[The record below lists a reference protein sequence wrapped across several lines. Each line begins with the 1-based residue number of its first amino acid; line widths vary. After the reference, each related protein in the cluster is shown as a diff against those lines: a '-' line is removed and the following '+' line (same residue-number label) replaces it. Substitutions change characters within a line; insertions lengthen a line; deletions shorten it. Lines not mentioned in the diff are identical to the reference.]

1 MRRSKAAVAGFAL
14 GVAVCVAMAG
24 CPARAQQ
31 FAADLISSN
40 AAGETVGKPARLYVT
55 DRKVRIE
62 TPDLLD
68 SFFIV
73 DSAIPAANL
82 VRPAQRVYMDAKQSS
97 RLSRLFVSL
106 DPAHPCAQWQA
117 MAEVAG
123 IAHAGRWHC
132 EAEGADNVDG
142 RPTMK
147 FQILSPQGHGIGWID
162 AQLRFPIQIETEN
175 GSTFALRNIDETPQP
190 AEMFEIPADYRK
202 FDPQQIIEFLKHT
215 DIWVEPPR

>member
-1 MRRSKAAVAGFAL
+1 MLRSETAVAGFAL
-14 GVAVCVAMAG
+14 GLAVCVASAG
-24 CPARAQQ
+24 CPAQAQQ

-40 AAGETVGKPARLYVT
+40 VAGETVGKPGRLYVAE
-55 DRKVRIE
+55 RKVRIE
-62 TPDLLD
+62 TPDLPD

-73 DSAIPAANL
+73 DSAIPAAYL

-106 DPAHPCAQWQA
+106 DPADPCPQWQA

-123 IAHAGRWHC
+123 IAQTGRWHC

-142 RPTMK
+142 RPATK
-147 FQILSPQGHGIGWID
+147 FQMLSPLGHSIGWID

-175 GSTFALRNIDETPQP
+175 GSTFALRNIAETPQP
-190 AEMFEIPADYRK
+190 AEMFEIPTDYRK

-215 DIWVEPPR
+215 DIWVEPSR